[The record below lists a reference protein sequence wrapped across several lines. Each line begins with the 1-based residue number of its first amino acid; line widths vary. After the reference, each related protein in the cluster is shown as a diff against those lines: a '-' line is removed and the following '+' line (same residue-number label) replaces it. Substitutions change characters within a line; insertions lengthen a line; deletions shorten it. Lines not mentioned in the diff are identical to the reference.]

1 MGKGQVKPSQA
12 DLSRSYNMRAAANSE
27 VSVKKI
33 KKVQDIIINKEKVPE
48 ETKDQVGGSTGES
61 PGVMW
66 ELRARVVFVA
76 KCVNV

>member
-12 DLSRSYNMRAAANSE
+12 DLTRSYNNMRAAANSE

-48 ETKDQVGGSTGES
+48 ETKEQVGGSTGES
-61 PGVMW
+61 PGVM
-66 ELRARVVFVA
+66 
-76 KCVNV
+76 